1 MLRGA
6 DIEIAAAARK
16 KERYRVV
23 LEKMKRIAGREGL
36 NVGAI
41 GACPGD
47 ITPAVGIRGD
57 ADWGP

>member
-16 KERYRVV
+16 KDRYRVV

-41 GACPGD
+41 GAWPGD
-47 ITPAVGIRGD
+47 ITPGVGIRGG
-57 ADWGP
+57 AD